1 MHNNI
6 KNKFGLRYKS
16 RKRLFNLILKRFS
29 QKNWL
34 LRRDTKNQF
43 NQLSHDECEALWLK
57 INFTLQTL
65 N

>member
-1 MHNNI
+1 MRKNI

-16 RKRLFNLILKRFS
+16 RKRLFNLILKRLS

-34 LRRDTKNQF
+34 LLRDTNNQF
-43 NQLSHDECEALWLK
+43 DQLTHDECEALWAK

>member
-1 MHNNI
+1 MPNNI
-6 KNKFGLRYKS
+6 KNKFFVRYKS

-34 LRRDTKNQF
+34 LRRDTINT
-43 NQLSHDECEALWLK
+43 NDQLSHDECEALWAK
-57 INFTLQTL
+57 INFTLQIF

>member
-1 MHNNI
+1 MHKNI
-6 KNKFGLRYKS
+6 KTKFGLRYKS
-16 RKRLFNLILKRFS
+16 RKRLFNLILKRLS

-34 LRRDTKNQF
+34 LLRDTNNHF
-43 NQLSHDECEALWLK
+43 DQLTHDECEALWVK

>member
-1 MHNNI
+1 MRKNI

-16 RKRLFNLILKRFS
+16 RKRLFNLILKRLS

-34 LRRDTKNQF
+34 LLRDTNKQF
-43 NQLSHDECEALWLK
+43 DQLTHDECEALWAK

>member
-1 MHNNI
+1 MSKNI
-6 KNKFGLRYKS
+6 KDSLLRRNDY
-16 RKRLFNLILKRFS
+16 RKRLWRLFLKKFS

-34 LRRDTKNQF
+34 LQREIIIQQ
-43 NQLSHDECEALWLK
+43 NQLSHDECEALWAK

>member
-1 MHNNI
+1 MHKNF

-16 RKRLFNLILKRFS
+16 RKRLFNLILKRLS

-34 LRRDTKNQF
+34 LLRDTNNQF
-43 NQLSHDECEALWLK
+43 DQLTHDECEALWAK

>member
-1 MHNNI
+1 MHKNI

-16 RKRLFNLILKRFS
+16 RKRLFNLILKRLS

-34 LRRDTKNQF
+34 LLRDTNNQF
-43 NQLSHDECEALWLK
+43 DQLTHDECEALWAK

>member
-1 MHNNI
+1 MHKNI
-6 KNKFGLRYKS
+6 KNKFELRYKS

-34 LRRDTKNQF
+34 LRRDTSNQI
-43 NQLSHDECEALWLK
+43 NQLTHDECEALWAK

>member
-1 MHNNI
+1 
-6 KNKFGLRYKS
+6 LRYKS
-16 RKRLFNLILKRFS
+16 RKRLFNLILKRLS

-34 LRRDTKNQF
+34 LLRDTNKQF
-43 NQLSHDECEALWLK
+43 DQLTHDECEALWAK